1 MRWGS
6 GGAHRSSLST
16 VGGGRRRLSNGFGT
30 AEASGPEWE
39 SAIAELPLRPAWS
52 ALLSSIA
59 RNLTDS
65 ENVVFF
71 LRGGRGAGTLAF
83 SSLSDQG
90 SGAGSG
96 ATCGSRLLERSG
108 LEEEPAAEEEECPE
122 AIAIEPF
129 IGGQDFCRG
138 SCGPPG
144 SSYGGG
150 GGGEYERALL
160 DAFAAAL
167 PGVMTTAG
175 VPPV

>member
-6 GGAHRSSLST
+6 GGAHKSALST
-16 VGGGRRRLSNGFGT
+16 VGGGRRRLSKGFGT

-39 SAIAELPLRPAWS
+39 SAIAELPLRPDWS

-83 SSLSDQG
+83 SSSLSDQG
-90 SGAGSG
+90 SGAGTG

-108 LEEEPAAEEEECPE
+108 LEEEPAAEEEFPE
-122 AIAIEPF
+122 TIAIEPF
-129 IGGQDFCRG
+129 IGGQDFRRG
-138 SCGPPG
+138 S
-144 SSYGGG
+144 
-150 GGGEYERALL
+150 
-160 DAFAAAL
+160 
-167 PGVMTTAG
+167 
-175 VPPV
+175 